1 MSTNP
6 KGLFQNGKDSE
17 MNLCSDV
24 ENSKRIVLQFKETGL
39 HLGYHLD
46 PVQGPAGCRH
56 REVSPL
62 PGACSPP
69 YFTVNCGTQTADSEL
84 FIHLAPLS
92 PIPVESV
99 PPAKPDRARRDEPGR
114 R

>member
-46 PVQGPAGCRH
+46 PVQGPAGCRLQ
-56 REVSPL
+56 EVSPL
-62 PGACSPP
+62 LSA
-69 YFTVNCGTQTADSEL
+69 TA
-84 FIHLAPLS
+84 HLIAPNFNNRVDILICR
-92 PIPVESV
+92 PLETLL
-99 PPAKPDRARRDEPGR
+99 
-114 R
+114 